1 MTAPHP
7 GAHLPI
13 RQHTAQIIDTVRTH
27 PVTVLIG
34 ETGSGK
40 TTQLA
45 QILDEAGIVSKGKL
59 IGVTQP
65 RRVAAVMVARRVAQ
79 EMGFREVGREVCNIY
94 MYVYVCVCVRARVC
108 VCVCVCVCATRGFS
122 TPDSIS
128 FRSATRFVSKS
139 DPHLKHA
146 SNF

>member
-1 MTAPHP
+1 MTTPHP

-13 RQHTAQIIDTVRTH
+13 RQHTAQIIDTIRTH

-79 EMGFREVGREVCNIY
+79 EMGFHDVGREVCDMN
-94 MYVYVCVCVRARVC
+94 
-108 VCVCVCVCATRGFS
+108 
-122 TPDSIS
+122 
-128 FRSATRFVSKS
+128 K
-139 DPHLKHA
+139 
-146 SNF
+146 